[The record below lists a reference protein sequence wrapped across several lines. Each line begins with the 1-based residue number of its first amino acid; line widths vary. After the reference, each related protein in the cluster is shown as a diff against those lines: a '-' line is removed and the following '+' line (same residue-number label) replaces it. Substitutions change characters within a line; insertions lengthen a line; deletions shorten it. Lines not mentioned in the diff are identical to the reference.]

1 MKKSLLILAFAG
13 TMAVAQSAFA
23 LTVYDPTNHT
33 ENLATKLL
41 TVYDPTNHT
50 ENLATKL
57 QMIEQVK
64 NSAQQLQNDIKN
76 LQKLDPSELQL
87 SLNYI
92 QETIQDLNRL
102 REQTDAIGTEY
113 DQLMSEWDE
122 ANPDYEDWNG
132 VDAEKYAEQTD
143 KLRDKWSKALL
154 QALTAQSI
162 ASPSEQLRTGD
173 AMERLLNASQNADG
187 AMGALQAANQL
198 TGLMIAE
205 QQKMQVIMADSMRSQ
220 NMYYQMII
228 DGEKQAKKINEE
240 FVADS
245 DKYEGAKITGSGG
258 QVHQFKE

>member
-1 MKKSLLILAFAG
+1 MFKKSLLVLTFAG
-13 TMAVAQSAFA
+13 ALTMAQSAFA
-23 LTVYDPTNHT
+23 
-33 ENLATKLL
+33 L

-113 DQLMSEWDE
+113 DTLMAEWDE
-122 ANPDYEDWNG
+122 ANPDYEEWNG
-132 VDAEKYAEQTD
+132 IDGNRYAEQAD

-162 ASPSEQLRTGD
+162 ASPSEQLKTDD

-198 TGLMIAE
+198 TALMITE
-205 QQKMQVIMADSMRSQ
+205 QQKMQTIMADSMRSQ
-220 NMYYQMII
+220 SMYYQQMI
-228 DGEKQAKKINEE
+228 DAQNRARQQNERFAGEAQ
-240 FVADS
+240 DT
-245 DKYEGAKITGSGG
+245 KITGNGNTMG
-258 QVHQFKE
+258 HFGEG

>member
-1 MKKSLLILAFAG
+1 MKKSLLILTLAG
-13 TMAVAQSAFA
+13 ALTMAQSAFA
-23 LTVYDPTNHT
+23 
-33 ENLATKLL
+33 L

-113 DQLMSEWDE
+113 DSLMAEWDE
-122 ANPDYEDWNG
+122 ANPDYEEWNG
-132 VDAEKYAEQTD
+132 IDGSRYAEQAD

-162 ASPSEQLRTGD
+162 ASPSEQLRTDD

-187 AMGALQAANQL
+187 AMGALQAANQM
-198 TGLMIAE
+198 TALMITE
-205 QQKMQVIMADSMRSQ
+205 QQKMQTIMADSMRSQ

-228 DGEKQAKKINEE
+228 DGEKQSKKINEE
-240 FVADS
+240 FNATS
-245 DKYEGAKITGSGG
+245 DKYDGSQITGSGG
-258 QVHQFKE
+258 QLHQFRE

>member
-1 MKKSLLILAFAG
+1 MFKKSLLVLTFAG
-13 TMAVAQSAFA
+13 ALTMAQSAFA
-23 LTVYDPTNHT
+23 
-33 ENLATKLL
+33 L

-113 DQLMSEWDE
+113 DSLMAEWDE
-122 ANPDYEDWNG
+122 ANPDYEVWNG
-132 VDAEKYAEQTD
+132 IDGSRYAEQAD

-162 ASPSEQLRTGD
+162 ASPSEQLKTDD

-198 TGLMIAE
+198 TALMITE
-205 QQKMQVIMADSMRSQ
+205 QQKMQTIMADSMRSQ
-220 NMYYQMII
+220 SMYYEQMI
-228 DGEKQAKKINEE
+228 DAQNRARQQNERFAGEAR
-240 FVADS
+240 DT
-245 DKYEGAKITGSGG
+245 KITGNGNTMG
-258 QVHQFKE
+258 HFKEG

>member
-1 MKKSLLILAFAG
+1 MLKKSLLILTLVG
-13 TMAVAQSAFA
+13 TLTMAQSAFA
-23 LTVYDPTNHT
+23 
-33 ENLATKLL
+33 L

-113 DQLMSEWDE
+113 DSLMAEWDE
-122 ANPDYEDWNG
+122 ANPDYKEWNG
-132 VDAEKYAEQTD
+132 VDGSRYAEQAD
-143 KLRDKWSKALL
+143 KLRNKWSKALL

-162 ASPSEQLRTGD
+162 ASPSEQLKTDD

-198 TGLMIAE
+198 TALMITE
-205 QQKMQVIMADSMRSQ
+205 QQKMQTIMADSMRSQ
-220 NMYYQMII
+220 SMYYQQMI
-228 DGEKQAKKINEE
+228 DAQNRARQQNERFAGEAQ
-240 FVADS
+240 DT
-245 DKYEGAKITGSGG
+245 KITGNGNTMGHFRES
-258 QVHQFKE
+258 

>member
-1 MKKSLLILAFAG
+1 MLKKSLLILTLAG
-13 TMAVAQSAFA
+13 ALTVAQSAFA
-23 LTVYDPTNHT
+23 
-33 ENLATKLL
+33 L

-92 QETIQDLNRL
+92 RETIQDLNRL

-113 DQLMSEWDE
+113 DSLMAEWDE
-122 ANPDYEDWNG
+122 ANPDYEEWNG
-132 VDAEKYAEQTD
+132 IDGSRYAEQAD

-162 ASPSEQLRTGD
+162 ASPSEQLKTDD

-198 TGLMIAE
+198 AALMITE
-205 QQKMQVIMADSMRSQ
+205 QQKMQTIMADSMRSQ
-220 NMYYQMII
+220 NMYYEQMI
-228 DGEKQAKKINEE
+228 DAQNRARQQNERFAGEAR
-240 FVADS
+240 DT
-245 DKYEGAKITGSGG
+245 KITGNGNTMG
-258 QVHQFKE
+258 HFQEG

>member
-1 MKKSLLILAFAG
+1 MKKSLLILTLAG
-13 TMAVAQSAFA
+13 ALTMAQSAFA
-23 LTVYDPTNHT
+23 
-33 ENLATKLL
+33 L

-122 ANPDYEDWNG
+122 ANPDYEEWNG
-132 VDAEKYAEQTD
+132 VDAEMYAKQTD

-162 ASPSEQLRTGD
+162 ASPSEQLRTDD

-187 AMGALQAANQL
+187 AMGALQAANQM
-198 TGLMIAE
+198 TALMITE
-205 QQKMQVIMADSMRSQ
+205 QQKMQIIMADSMRSQ

-228 DGEKQAKKINEE
+228 DGEKQSKKINEE
-240 FVADS
+240 FNADS
-245 DKYEGAKITGSGG
+245 DKYDGAKIEGSGG
-258 QVHQFKE
+258 QMPHFRE

>member
-1 MKKSLLILAFAG
+1 MLKKSLLILTLAG
-13 TMAVAQSAFA
+13 ALTVAQSAFA
-23 LTVYDPTNHT
+23 
-33 ENLATKLL
+33 L

-92 QETIQDLNRL
+92 RETIQDLNRL

-113 DQLMSEWDE
+113 DSLMAEWDE
-122 ANPDYEDWNG
+122 ANPDYEEWNG
-132 VDAEKYAEQTD
+132 IDGSRYAEQAD

-162 ASPSEQLRTGD
+162 ASPSEQLKTDD

-187 AMGALQAANQL
+187 AMGALQAANQM
-198 TGLMIAE
+198 TALMITE
-205 QQKMQVIMADSMRSQ
+205 QQKMQTIMADSMRSQ
-220 NMYYQMII
+220 NMYYEQMI
-228 DGEKQAKKINEE
+228 DAQNRARQQNERFAGEAR
-240 FVADS
+240 DT
-245 DKYEGAKITGSGG
+245 KITGNGNTMG
-258 QVHQFKE
+258 HFQEG

>member
-1 MKKSLLILAFAG
+1 MLKKSLLILTLAG
-13 TMAVAQSAFA
+13 ALTMAQSAFA
-23 LTVYDPTNHT
+23 
-33 ENLATKLL
+33 L

-92 QETIQDLNRL
+92 RETIQDLNRL

-113 DQLMSEWDE
+113 DSLMAEWDE
-122 ANPDYEDWNG
+122 ANPDYEEWNG
-132 VDAEKYAEQTD
+132 IDGSRYAEQAD

-162 ASPSEQLRTGD
+162 ASPSEQLKTDD

-198 TGLMIAE
+198 TALMITE
-205 QQKMQVIMADSMRSQ
+205 QQKMQTIMADSMRSQ
-220 NMYYQMII
+220 NMYYEQMI
-228 DGEKQAKKINEE
+228 DAQNRARQQNERFAGEAR
-240 FVADS
+240 DT
-245 DKYEGAKITGSGG
+245 KITGNGNTMG
-258 QVHQFKE
+258 HFQEG

>member
-1 MKKSLLILAFAG
+1 MLKKSLLILTLAG
-13 TMAVAQSAFA
+13 ALTVAQSAFA
-23 LTVYDPTNHT
+23 
-33 ENLATKLL
+33 L

-92 QETIQDLNRL
+92 RETIQDLNRL

-113 DQLMSEWDE
+113 DSLMAEWDE
-122 ANPDYEDWNG
+122 ANPDYEEWNG
-132 VDAEKYAEQTD
+132 IDGSRYAEQAD

-162 ASPSEQLRTGD
+162 ASPSEQLKTDD

-198 TGLMIAE
+198 TALMITE
-205 QQKMQVIMADSMRSQ
+205 QQKMQTIMADSMRSQ
-220 NMYYQMII
+220 NMYYEQMI
-228 DGEKQAKKINEE
+228 DAQNRARQQNERFAGEAR
-240 FVADS
+240 DT
-245 DKYEGAKITGSGG
+245 KITGNGNTMG
-258 QVHQFKE
+258 HFREG

>member
-1 MKKSLLILAFAG
+1 MLKKSLLILTLVG
-13 TMAVAQSAFA
+13 TLTMAQSAFA
-23 LTVYDPTNHT
+23 
-33 ENLATKLL
+33 L

-102 REQTDAIGTEY
+102 REQTDAIGAEY
-113 DQLMSEWDE
+113 DSLMAEWDE
-122 ANPDYEDWNG
+122 ANPDYKEWNG
-132 VDAEKYAEQTD
+132 VDGSRYAEQAD
-143 KLRDKWSKALL
+143 KLRNKWSKALL

-162 ASPSEQLRTGD
+162 ASPSEQLKTDD

-198 TGLMIAE
+198 TALMITE
-205 QQKMQVIMADSMRSQ
+205 QQKMQTILADSMRSQ
-220 NMYYQMII
+220 SMYYQQMI
-228 DGEKQAKKINEE
+228 DAQNRARQQNERFAGEAQ
-240 FVADS
+240 DT
-245 DKYEGAKITGSGG
+245 KITGNGNTMGHFRES
-258 QVHQFKE
+258 

>member
-1 MKKSLLILAFAG
+1 MLKKSLLILTLAG
-13 TMAVAQSAFA
+13 ALTMAQSAFA
-23 LTVYDPTNHT
+23 
-33 ENLATKLL
+33 L

-92 QETIQDLNRL
+92 RETIQDLNRL

-113 DQLMSEWDE
+113 DSLMAEWDE
-122 ANPDYEDWNG
+122 ANPDYEEWNG
-132 VDAEKYAEQTD
+132 IDGSRYAEQAD

-162 ASPSEQLRTGD
+162 ASPSEQLKTDD

-198 TGLMIAE
+198 TALMITE
-205 QQKMQVIMADSMRSQ
+205 QQKMQTIMADSMRSQ
-220 NMYYQMII
+220 SMYYQQML
-228 DGEKQAKKINEE
+228 DAQNRARQQNERFAGEAR
-240 FVADS
+240 DT
-245 DKYEGAKITGSGG
+245 KITGNGNTMG
-258 QVHQFKE
+258 HFREG

>member
-23 LTVYDPTNHT
+23 
-33 ENLATKLL
+33 L

-162 ASPSEQLRTGD
+162 ASPSEQLRTDD

-187 AMGALQAANQL
+187 AMGALQAANQM
-198 TGLMIAE
+198 TALMITE
-205 QQKMQVIMADSMRSQ
+205 QQKMQTIMADSMRSQ

-228 DGEKQAKKINEE
+228 DGEKQSKKINEE
-240 FVADS
+240 FNAAS
-245 DKYEGAKITGSGG
+245 DKYDGSEITGSGG
-258 QVHQFKE
+258 QLHQFRE

>member
-1 MKKSLLILAFAG
+1 MFKKSLLILTLAG
-13 TMAVAQSAFA
+13 ALTMAQSAFA
-23 LTVYDPTNHT
+23 
-33 ENLATKLL
+33 L

-92 QETIQDLNRL
+92 RETIQDLNRL

-113 DQLMSEWDE
+113 DSLMAEWDE
-122 ANPDYEDWNG
+122 ANPDYEEWNG
-132 VDAEKYAEQTD
+132 IDGSRYAEQAD
-143 KLRDKWSKALL
+143 KLRDKWSRALL

-162 ASPSEQLRTGD
+162 ASPSEQLKTDD

-198 TGLMIAE
+198 TALMITE
-205 QQKMQVIMADSMRSQ
+205 QQKMQTIMADSMRSQ
-220 NMYYQMII
+220 NMYYEQMI
-228 DGEKQAKKINEE
+228 DAQNRARQQNERFAGEAR
-240 FVADS
+240 DT
-245 DKYEGAKITGSGG
+245 KITGNGNTMG
-258 QVHQFKE
+258 HFREG

>member
-1 MKKSLLILAFAG
+1 MFKKSLLILTLAG
-13 TMAVAQSAFA
+13 ALTMAQSAFA
-23 LTVYDPTNHT
+23 
-33 ENLATKLL
+33 L

-92 QETIQDLNRL
+92 RETIQDLNRL

-113 DQLMSEWDE
+113 DSLMAEWDE
-122 ANPDYEDWNG
+122 ANPDYEVWNG
-132 VDAEKYAEQTD
+132 IDGSRYAEQAD
-143 KLRDKWSKALL
+143 KLRDKWSRALL

-162 ASPSEQLRTGD
+162 ASPSEQLKTDD

-198 TGLMIAE
+198 TALMITE
-205 QQKMQVIMADSMRSQ
+205 QQKMQTIMADSMRSQ
-220 NMYYQMII
+220 NMYYEQMI
-228 DGEKQAKKINEE
+228 DAQNRARQQNERFAGEAR
-240 FVADS
+240 DT
-245 DKYEGAKITGSGG
+245 KITGNGNTMG
-258 QVHQFKE
+258 HFREG

>member
-1 MKKSLLILAFAG
+1 MFKKSLLVLTFAG
-13 TMAVAQSAFA
+13 ALTMAQSAFA
-23 LTVYDPTNHT
+23 
-33 ENLATKLL
+33 L

-113 DQLMSEWDE
+113 DTLMAEWDE
-122 ANPDYEDWNG
+122 ANPDYVEWNG
-132 VDAEKYAEQTD
+132 IDGSRYAEQAD

-162 ASPSEQLRTGD
+162 ASPSEQLKTDD

-198 TGLMIAE
+198 TALMITE
-205 QQKMQVIMADSMRSQ
+205 QQKMQTIMADSMRSQ
-220 NMYYQMII
+220 SMYYLQMI
-228 DGEKQAKKINEE
+228 DAQNRARQQNERFAGEAQNT
-240 FVADS
+240 
-245 DKYEGAKITGSGG
+245 KITGNGNTMG
-258 QVHQFKE
+258 HFKEG

>member
-1 MKKSLLILAFAG
+1 MLKKSLLILTLAG
-13 TMAVAQSAFA
+13 ALTMAQSAFA
-23 LTVYDPTNHT
+23 
-33 ENLATKLL
+33 L

-92 QETIQDLNRL
+92 RETIQDLNRL

-113 DQLMSEWDE
+113 DSLMAEWDE
-122 ANPDYEDWNG
+122 ANPDYEEWNG
-132 VDAEKYAEQTD
+132 IDGSRYAEQAD

-162 ASPSEQLRTGD
+162 ASPSEQLKTDD

-187 AMGALQAANQL
+187 AMGALQAANQM
-198 TGLMIAE
+198 TALMITE
-205 QQKMQVIMADSMRSQ
+205 QQKMQTIMADSMRSQ
-220 NMYYQMII
+220 SMYYQQMI
-228 DGEKQAKKINEE
+228 DAQNRARQQNERFAGEAR
-240 FVADS
+240 DT
-245 DKYEGAKITGSGG
+245 KITGNGKTMG
-258 QVHQFKE
+258 HFREG